1 MKLSKLSALCF
12 AATTLFAASS
22 AMAWESEDG
31 AHSTS
36 ASVALSSEYIWR
48 GISQTD
54 GDPAISGSLD
64 YSHSSGLYAG
74 VWGSNVD
81 YGDDASAEFDAY
93 LGFAGEF
100 GESGIGYDV
109 GVLRYMFPGEDYN
122 FNEVYGSLSY
132 SIFTAGVAY
141 SSDTLG
147 SGEDGYY
154 WSLDAAYDLPVGLN
168 LYGGVGYYDAD
179 ENTFTTGIDDYS
191 HYWVGVS
198 KDLAGFTLDLS
209 YQDAESDAED
219 IYGDLAEETFLFS
232 VSKSF

>member
-36 ASVALSSEYIWR
+36 ASVAFSSEYIWR
-48 GISQTD
+48 GVSQTD

-64 YSHSSGLYAG
+64 YGHSSGFYAG

-93 LGFAGEF
+93 LGFASEF

-109 GVLRYMFPGEDYN
+109 GFLRYMFPGEDYN

-132 SIFTAGVAY
+132 SIFSAGVAY

-154 WSLDAAYDLPVGLN
+154 WSLDAAYDLPIGVN

-179 ENTFTTGIDDYS
+179 ENTFTTDVDSYA

-198 KDLAGFTLDLS
+198 KDVAGFTLDLS
-209 YQDAESDAED
+209 YQDADSDAED
-219 IYGDLAEETFLFS
+219 WAGELAEETFLFS
-232 VSKSF
+232 VSKAF

>member
-1 MKLSKLSALCF
+1 MKLKTLSALC
-12 AATTLFAASS
+12 LAASTLAMTS
-22 AMAWESEDG
+22 TAMAWESADG

-36 ASVALSSEYIWR
+36 GSVAFSSEYIWR

-64 YSHSSGLYAG
+64 YGHSSGLYAG

-81 YGDDASAEFDAY
+81 YGDDASAEFDIY
-93 LGFAGEF
+93 LGYANEF

-132 SIFTAGVAY
+132 SIFSAGVAY

-147 SGEDGYY
+147 SGEDGFYY
-154 WSLDAAYDLPVGLN
+154 YLDAGYELPMGLN
-168 LYGGVGYYDAD
+168 LYGGIGYYDAD
-179 ENTFTTGIDDYS
+179 EETFTAGIDDYS

-198 KDLAGFTLDLS
+198 KDLAGFTFDLS
-209 YQDAESDAED
+209 YQDSESDAED

>member
-1 MKLSKLSALCF
+1 MKFKTLSAMCL
-12 AATTLFAASS
+12 AATSVLAASS
-22 AMAWESEDG
+22 AMACESEDG
-31 AHSTS
+31 QHSTS
-36 ASVALSSEYIWR
+36 ASVAFSSEYIWR

-64 YSHSSGLYAG
+64 YAHASGFYAG

-93 LGFAGEF
+93 LGYANEF
-100 GESGIGYDV
+100 GETGIGYDV

-132 SIFTAGVAY
+132 SIFSAGVAY

-154 WSLDAAYDLPVGLN
+154 YFIDAGYELPMGLN
-168 LYGGVGYYDAD
+168 LYGGFGVYDAD
-179 ENTFTTGIDDYS
+179 ENTFGVEDSYS

-198 KDLAGFTLDLS
+198 KDIAGFTLDLS
-209 YQDAESDAED
+209 YQDADSDAED
-219 IYGDLAEETFLFS
+219 IYGDLADETFLFS
-232 VSKSF
+232 VSRSF

>member
-1 MKLSKLSALCF
+1 MKLSKISALCF

-31 AHSTS
+31 QHSTS
-36 ASVALSSEYIWR
+36 ASVAFSSEYIWR

-64 YSHSSGLYAG
+64 YAHSSGFYAG

-93 LGFAGEF
+93 LGYGGEF

-109 GVLRYMFPGEDYN
+109 GFLRYMFPGEDYN

-132 SIFTAGVAY
+132 SIFTLGVAY

-154 WSLDAAYDLPVGLN
+154 YSLDAGYDLPMGLS
-168 LYGGVGYYDAD
+168 LYGGVGLYDAD
-179 ENTFTTGIDDYS
+179 EETFTDGIDDYS
-191 HYWVGVS
+191 HYWIGVS
-198 KDLAGFTLDLS
+198 KDVAGFTLDLS
-209 YQDAESDAED
+209 YQDTESDAED

-232 VSKSF
+232 VSRSF

>member
-12 AATTLFAASS
+12 AATTMFAASS

-31 AHSTS
+31 QHSTS
-36 ASVALSSEYIWR
+36 ASVAVSSEYIWR

-64 YSHSSGLYAG
+64 YSHSSGFYAG

-93 LGFAGEF
+93 FGYGGEF
-100 GESGIGYDV
+100 GDSGIGYDV
-109 GVLRYMFPGEDYN
+109 GFLRYMFPGEDYN

-132 SIFTAGVAY
+132 SIFSAGIAY

-154 WSLDAAYDLPVGLN
+154 YYIDAGYDLPMGLS
-168 LYGGVGYYDAD
+168 LYGGFGVYDAD
-179 ENTFTTGIDDYS
+179 ENTFTPEDDSYN
-191 HYWVGVS
+191 HYWIGVS
-198 KDLAGFTLDLS
+198 KDVAGFTLDLS
-209 YQDAESDAED
+209 YQDADSDAED
-219 IYGDLAEETFLFS
+219 IFGDLAEETFLFS

>member
-1 MKLSKLSALCF
+1 MKKLTILTASAALLTSG
-12 AATTLFAASS
+12 A

-31 AHSTS
+31 QHSTS

-54 GDPAISGSLD
+54 GDPAISGSFD
-64 YSHSSGLYAG
+64 YGHSSGFYAG

-81 YGDDASAEFDAY
+81 YGDDASAEFDVY
-93 LGFAGEF
+93 LGFAGAF
-100 GESGIGYDV
+100 GDTGLGYDV
-109 GVLRYMFPGEDYN
+109 GFIRYMFPGEDYN

-147 SGEDGYY
+147 SDEDGYY
-154 WSLDAAYDLPVGLN
+154 WSLDAAYDLPVGVN
-168 LYGGVGYYDAD
+168 LYAGVGYFDAD
-179 ENTFTTGIDDYS
+179 ENTFAPGIDDYS

-198 KDLAGFTLDLS
+198 KDLAGFTFDLS
-209 YQDAESDAED
+209 YQDTDSDAED

-232 VSKSF
+232 VSRSF

>member
-1 MKLSKLSALCF
+1 MKLKTLSALCI
-12 AATTLFAASS
+12 AASTLAMTS
-22 AMAWESEDG
+22 TAMAWESADG

-36 ASVALSSEYIWR
+36 GSVAFSSEYIWR

-64 YSHSSGLYAG
+64 YGHSSGLYAG

-81 YGDDASAEFDAY
+81 YGDDASAEFDIY
-93 LGFAGEF
+93 LGYANEF
-100 GESGIGYDV
+100 GDSGIGYDV

-132 SIFTAGVAY
+132 SIFSVGVAY
-141 SSDTLG
+141 SGDTLG
-147 SGEDGYY
+147 SGEDGFYY
-154 WSLDAAYDLPVGLN
+154 YLDAGYELPMGLN
-168 LYGGVGYYDAD
+168 LYGGVGSYD
-179 ENTFTTGIDDYS
+179 TDDAFGPEDSYV

-198 KDLAGFTLDLS
+198 KDLAGFTFDLS
-209 YQDAESDAED
+209 YQDADSDAED
-219 IYGDLAEETFLFS
+219 SFGDLAEETFLFS